1 MVFSEKDVQC
11 LSAGAHILGG
21 GGGGQKSRGL
31 KTAEDALQI
40 GIVRMVDA
48 ADLCDGDIL
57 VTVSGV
63 GAPSKKEAMYLTSH
77 YLCALDL
84 LEQQMDLPIAGFIP
98 SEMGASAA
106 FGPFIAAAA
115 KGLPIIDAACDGRA
129 HPLGTMGA
137 LGLAADPLY
146 QTMQAACGGRR
157 EDGTYIE
164 VFLFGSVAATS
175 QASRMAAG
183 IAGGLATVVR
193 NPVPASYLRSHAAIG
208 CYTTAMEL
216 GRTVLSASSPSE
228 KAAAAAQYLSGS
240 VVCAGIITKYELASA
255 MGFDHGYCTVSAKT
269 GEYFLSFFNEFMTL
283 EQAGRRLATFPDLIT
298 MLDAAT
304 GEPVLTADIQTEKEV
319 ILILAPHTSIQLGAG
334 LRYRT
339 EYERVE
345 SILDRP
351 LLPYVQSVLKK

>member
-40 GIVRMVDA
+40 GTVRMVDA

-129 HPLGTMGA
+129 HPLGNGRPEPCPSQLSEEPRCYRLLYDGYGIGPHSPLCLVP
-137 LGLAADPLY
+137 LGKSSR
-146 QTMQAACGGRR
+146 GG
-157 EDGTYIE
+157 TI
-164 VFLFGSVAATS
+164 S
-175 QASRMAAG
+175 
-183 IAGGLATVVR
+183 
-193 NPVPASYLRSHAAIG
+193 
-208 CYTTAMEL
+208 
-216 GRTVLSASSPSE
+216 
-228 KAAAAAQYLSGS
+228 
-240 VVCAGIITKYELASA
+240 
-255 MGFDHGYCTVSAKT
+255 
-269 GEYFLSFFNEFMTL
+269 
-283 EQAGRRLATFPDLIT
+283 
-298 MLDAAT
+298 
-304 GEPVLTADIQTEKEV
+304 
-319 ILILAPHTSIQLGAG
+319 
-334 LRYRT
+334 
-339 EYERVE
+339 
-345 SILDRP
+345 
-351 LLPYVQSVLKK
+351 